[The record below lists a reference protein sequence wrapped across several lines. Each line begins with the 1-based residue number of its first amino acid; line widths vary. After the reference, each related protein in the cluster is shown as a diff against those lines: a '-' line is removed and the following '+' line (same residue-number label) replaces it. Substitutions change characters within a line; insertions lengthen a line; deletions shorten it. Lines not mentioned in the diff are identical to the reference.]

1 MRCRCLTLA
10 LDDTVDLTGAASGDM
25 QIFGFVL
32 RVGVGV
38 GEEEEEE
45 EGEGERKGGRH
56 KNDDDID
63 SVEYSKI
70 LGAVP
75 VDNQIIELTGYR
87 PRLFLLLSLEDRL
100 LQPQET
106 KLLLCLVRYKQL
118 Q

>member
-32 RVGVGV
+32 RVGV
-38 GEEEEEE
+38 EEEEE
-45 EGEGERKGGRH
+45 EGEGERKGGRR

>member
-32 RVGVGV
+32 RVGV
-38 GEEEEEE
+38 EEEEE
-45 EGEGERKGGRH
+45 EGEGERKGGRR

-75 VDNQIIELTGYR
+75 VDNQ
-87 PRLFLLLSLEDRL
+87 SLN
-100 LQPQET
+100 
-106 KLLLCLVRYKQL
+106 
-118 Q
+118 

>member
-32 RVGVGV
+32 RVGV
-38 GEEEEEE
+38 EEEEE
-45 EGEGERKGGRH
+45 EGEGERKGGRR

-87 PRLFLLLSLEDRL
+87 PRLFLLLSLENRL

>member
-32 RVGVGV
+32 RV
-38 GEEEEEE
+38 EEG

-75 VDNQIIELTGYR
+75 VDIQ
-87 PRLFLLLSLEDRL
+87 SLN
-100 LQPQET
+100 
-106 KLLLCLVRYKQL
+106 
-118 Q
+118 